1 MGIPVNKILARIREG
16 KIAKGCALTFPSN
29 NLVELVGLSGLDFL
43 YLDGEHG
50 SFSPNE
56 IEDMCR
62 VAELYGVT
70 TVARVPDIQTSTILM
85 YLDRGVMGIEGPHV
99 TTPEDAKQL
108 VNACYFSPIGSRG
121 ISSSRGARYGT
132 AGATAEYTHKL
143 NEEMFV
149 FALLEDVKILDD
161 LDGLLAVE
169 GIHAYHVGTEDLAG
183 TMGHPGNSD
192 HPDVVSVAEKITD
205 EIHTKG
211 KKLSEELVAAARG
224 SHIFLDGLRTF
235 AKGMSKG

>member
-1 MGIPVNKILARIREG
+1 MPIPTNNILAKMREG
-16 KIAKGCALTFPSN
+16 VIARGCALSFPSN
-29 NLVELVGLSGLDFL
+29 NLAELVGMAGLDFL

-62 VAELYGVT
+62 VAELYGLT

-85 YLDRGVMGIEGPHV
+85 YADRGVMGIEGPHV
-99 TTPEDAKQL
+99 TTADDAKQL
-108 VNACYFSPIGSRG
+108 VDACYFSPKGSRG

-132 AGATAEYTHKL
+132 AGSTQEYTKKL
-143 NEEMFV
+143 NDELFV

-161 LDGLLAVE
+161 LDGVLSVD
-169 GIHAYHVGTEDLAG
+169 GIHAYHVGTSDLAG
-183 TMGHPGNSD
+183 TMGHPGDPD
-192 HPDVVSVAEKITD
+192 HPDVAAAAQTITD
-205 EIHTKG
+205 AIHARG

-224 SHIFLDGLRTF
+224 SHIFLDGLRSF
-235 AKGMSKG
+235 ARGESAG

>member
-1 MGIPVNKILARIREG
+1 MGIPVNNILVKMREG
-16 KIAKGCALTFPSN
+16 RKARGCALTFPSN
-29 NLVELVGLSGLDFL
+29 NLVELVGLAGLDFL

-62 VAELYGVT
+62 VAELYGLT

-99 TTPEDAKQL
+99 TTPQDAKQL
-108 VNACYFSPIGSRG
+108 VDACYFSPTGSRG

-132 AGATAEYTHKL
+132 AGPTVEYTHKL
-143 NEEMFV
+143 NKEIFV

-161 LDGLLAVE
+161 IDGLLAVE

-183 TMGHPGNSD
+183 TMGQPGNPD
-192 HPDVVSVAEKITD
+192 HPDVVSAAEKITD
-205 EIHTKG
+205 AIHARG
-211 KKLSEELVAAARG
+211 KKLSEELVVAARG

-235 AKGMSKG
+235 AKDTSKG